1 MPTQEEV
8 EQFFLEFSREM
19 KEQGLF
25 ILDNYIHFWEGLPFI
40 DEVREAEKDEQTDDS
55 DYEDVTQIR

>member
-8 EQFFLEFSREM
+8 EEFFLEFSREM
-19 KEQGLF
+19 KDQGLF

-40 DEVREAEKDEQTDDS
+40 DEVRDTEKDEQSDDS
-55 DYEDVTQIR
+55 DCEDTTRIR